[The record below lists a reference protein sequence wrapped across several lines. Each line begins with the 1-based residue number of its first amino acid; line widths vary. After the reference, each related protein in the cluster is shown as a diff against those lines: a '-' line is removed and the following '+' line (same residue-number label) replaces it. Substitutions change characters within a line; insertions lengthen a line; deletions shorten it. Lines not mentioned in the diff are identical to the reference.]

1 MTIITV
7 PDGETVPGPGAY
19 RMSLDWY
26 HGQKVCPG
34 PSISSSG
41 LRTIELQSPHMF
53 WAFSHLN
60 PKRFIKEPTAAL
72 DFGKAAHALLL
83 GDEVFEES
91 YRVRPDTFDSYR
103 SKAAQ
108 EWRDIQVAAGRTC
121 IIPDEYAHIANM
133 AEALHQHGLPDVI
146 FGGEPEVSLIW
157 QDKTG
162 VWVKARPDA
171 LPETG
176 DLGDLKTTADAS
188 RRACEREIEK
198 RGYDMQMALGIEGM
212 ERVLGRRPPATVL
225 IFVQKTP
232 PYTVTAIPISE
243 DALYWARC
251 RNRRAINTFAEC
263 LESGVWPSDGDDM
276 GEYQVPAW
284 LAQRLSDEQSDGRL
298 PNLNAEGEVV

>member
-1 MTIITV
+1 MSILPIA
-7 PDGETVPGPGAY
+7 DGQLIDASGAY

-26 HGQKVCPG
+26 HGACCIG
-34 PSISSSG
+34 PSVSSSG

-53 WAFSHLN
+53 WSFSHLN
-60 PKRFIKEPTAAL
+60 PKRFIKEPSAAL

-83 GDEVFEES
+83 GDEDFAAGYVVS
-91 YRVRPDTFDSYR
+91 PFDSFR
-103 SKAAQ
+103 TKAAQ
-108 EWRDIQVAAGRTC
+108 EWRDAEKRTV
-121 IIPDEYAHIANM
+121 ITEADYQHICNM
-133 AEALHQHGLPDVI
+133 AEALHAHGLPDVI

-188 RRACEREIEK
+188 REACIREITK
-198 RGYDMQMALGIEGM
+198 RGYDMQMALAIEGM
-212 ERVLGRRPPATVL
+212 ERVLGRKPPATVL
-225 IFVQKTP
+225 IFVQKSP

-251 RNRRAINTFAEC
+251 RNRRAIDTFASC

-276 GEYQVPAW
+276 REYELPAW